1 MRLLIDTNILL
12 DVLQDRH
19 PHYGASSLLWKFCE
33 TGQAEGYI
41 SALTFANLIYVMRKE
56 LNPEQVEDILNM
68 LSLIF
73 NFVDFSMSEVMRATK
88 MKWNDFEDAVQN
100 ATAER
105 IQADYIITR
114 NVRDFLNSKI
124 PAVSP
129 AEYLSQYVGGA

>member
-1 MRLLIDTNILL
+1 MFFKKDILIMEL
-12 DVLQDRH
+12 H
-19 PHYGASSLLWKFCE
+19 HY
-33 TGQAEGYI
+33 
-41 SALTFANLIYVMRKE
+41 
-56 LNPEQVEDILNM
+56 PEQVEDVLNI

-73 NFVDFSMSEVMRATK
+73 SFVGLSVSEIMQAAK